1 MLEKT
6 VILFMVLPLALAGL
20 TANVVVHEAAHY
32 ATAEF
37 FGYDSELYFNNT
49 LIKNYGFLL
58 NGEEIAHTSFRAENI
73 SASREILI
81 AVAGPVA
88 NLIISLLA
96 LTGYY
101 GANRSSYVSQ
111 LFFLAFFLT
120 GIVAFVS
127 NILPYEFSDGAAI
140 LNLFAK

>member
-6 VILFMVLPLALAGL
+6 VTLLLILPLALAGL
-20 TANVVVHEAAHY
+20 TANVVVHETAHY

-37 FGYDSELYFNNT
+37 FGYDSELYFNST

-58 NGEEIAHTSFRAENI
+58 NVEEIAHTSFRAETI
-73 SASREILI
+73 SANREILI
-81 AVAGPVA
+81 AVAGPIA
-88 NLIISLLA
+88 NLIVALLA
-96 LTGYY
+96 LAGYY
-101 GANRSSYVSQ
+101 RAKHSSNISQ

-127 NILPYEFSDGAAI
+127 NLLPYEFSDGAAI
-140 LNLFAK
+140 LDLFAK